1 MNTHDDTDRELRE
14 AVRSYGRS
22 VQPSDRLGEIRART
36 RGASAAGA
44 GSAAGS
50 RTGWWRGPW
59 LLAGGAGVLAASVIA
74 ISVIAIGPGPSGS
87 ETPAAGPSGD
97 GQTSA
102 EPSPSASAQ
111 PGVQPP
117 MLIDSPAGGATVSS
131 PVSVSGTSDTFEA
144 NVTWEVLQGD
154 RVVQDGSTMGGTLG
168 KRRPFTFDVQL
179 APGEYTIRAYA
190 LSQEDGSL
198 AAEDTKAITV
208 E

>member
-1 MNTHDDTDRELRE
+1 MNTHDTDDRANRELRE
-14 AVRSYGRS
+14 AVRSYGES
-22 VQPSDRLGEIRART
+22 VQPSDRLGAIRART
-36 RGASAAGA
+36 RGAAAAGP
-44 GSAAGS
+44 GAADGS

-74 ISVIAIGPGPSGS
+74 MSVIAIGPGPSGS
-87 ETPAAGPSGD
+87 ETPAAGN

-117 MLIDSPAGGATVSS
+117 ILIDAPADGATVSS

-154 RVVQDGSTMGGTLG
+154 KVVEDGYTMGGTLG

-179 APGEYTIRAYA
+179 APGDYTIRAYE
-190 LSQEDGSL
+190 LSAEDGSL
-198 AAEDTKAITV
+198 AAEDTKVITV